1 MRKTE
6 GLQKCVDEK
15 VEEEIHTSARTDSKS
30 LVKSVTLT
38 AAARL
43 AQSSGLVLQLSCCR
57 SSPFSQVFGNWVQ
70 EEVPYQTQACF
81 KTEFPLKKKKRHLR
95 QTVFISISHII
106 RNYCATLTIIINT
119 NNVQS
124 LLSGQSDIMLQ
135 YIQISKA
142 F

>member
-1 MRKTE
+1 M
-6 GLQKCVDEK
+6 
-15 VEEEIHTSARTDSKS
+15 
-30 LVKSVTLT
+30 
-38 AAARL
+38 
-43 AQSSGLVLQLSCCR
+43 
-57 SSPFSQVFGNWVQ
+57 Q

-142 F
+142 FWESRTKSTFPMMLNNLWTQYVTMKMSWNMKVLRHWPVFGTALAITWMERVSSRGKES